1 MQAAIEKLIDE
12 IQKNNNPYVQV
23 IGRFLIDHVNA
34 NSSSAEKILAND
46 KTIIGS
52 LDEMRKEA
60 EKVKVNNC
68 AVLTDQQGFAIVLE
82 YFGIDGVVTLTTM
95 EKPTLK
101 PKVKQKE
108 RSQKVV
114 PLHGNNVQASLFDFI
129 EES

>member
-1 MQAAIEKLIDE
+1 MHAAIEKLNDE

-23 IGRFLIDHVNA
+23 VGQFLIGHINA
-34 NSSSAEKILAND
+34 NSSSAEKILADN

-82 YFGIDGVVTLTTM
+82 YFGIDSAVTLKTI
-95 EKPTLK
+95 EKQTLK

-114 PLHGNNVQASLFDFI
+114 PLHGNSVQASLFDFI